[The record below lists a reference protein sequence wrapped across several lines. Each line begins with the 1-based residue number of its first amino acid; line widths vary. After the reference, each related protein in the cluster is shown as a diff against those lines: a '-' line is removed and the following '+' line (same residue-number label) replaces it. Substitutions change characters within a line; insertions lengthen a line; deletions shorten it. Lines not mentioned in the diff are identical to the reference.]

1 MKVMSNPIRPNLKT
15 ELVPILFVLVSI
27 ILSFYFFVHFP
38 ERVATHWGINGE
50 ANGWSSRS
58 FAAFFFPALNLAIY
72 LLMFF
77 VPILDPKKANYEHFR
92 TAYHAIKGALVIFLS
107 LIYLV
112 VGMNGLGYGAP
123 VSLVV
128 PVGIGA
134 LFVII
139 GYYLDCVK
147 QNWFLGI
154 RTPWTLSSEL
164 VWQKTHHFGSR
175 VFIIGGV
182 LLALAAFFPQALW
195 IFLIVI
201 FMMLA
206 ATILYSYLIYRLERK
221 SLTK

>member
-1 MKVMSNPIRPNLKT
+1 MSNPIRPNLKT
-15 ELVPILFVLVSI
+15 ELVHILFVLVSI

-72 LLMFF
+72 L
-77 VPILDPKKANYEHFR
+77 
-92 TAYHAIKGALVIFLS
+92 LVIFLS

-182 LLALAAFFPQALW
+182 LLALAAFFPQALL

-206 ATILYSYLIYRLERK
+206 ATIF
-221 SLTK
+221 